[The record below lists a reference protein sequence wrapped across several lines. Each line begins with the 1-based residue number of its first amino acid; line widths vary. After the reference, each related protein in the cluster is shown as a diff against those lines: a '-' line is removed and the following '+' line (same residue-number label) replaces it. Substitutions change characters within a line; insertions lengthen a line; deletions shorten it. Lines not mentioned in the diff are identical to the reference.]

1 MGFQVLSS
9 SGEKEFTE
17 KQVASAMLTRCSTGF
32 TGSNKGLN
40 YLRQIFIEA
49 DKDGNGELDMQEM
62 RMAFCTDKV
71 AQRLHKLK
79 LPVPDWLRIF
89 AALDLD
95 KNGMLS
101 WDEISQGVRTIW
113 DSALEDQL
121 RDQAGQADS
130 KDTRSSMA
138 MTKKL
143 SDGTPKSAGMKKLSG
158 SIAALKAM
166 RSSVKTPIGKKSLS
180 SFSEASSPFGMD

>member
-89 AALDLD
+89 TALDLD
-95 KNGMLS
+95 KNGLLS
-101 WDEISQGVRTIW
+101 WDEISQGVRALW
-113 DSALEDQL
+113 DSALEQQL
-121 RDQAGQADS
+121 RGQAS
-130 KDTRSSMA
+130 SSPASPPGPISPTNKKSSMKDL
-138 MTKKL
+138 T
-143 SDGTPKSAGMKKLSG
+143 
-158 SIAALKAM
+158 
-166 RSSVKTPIGKKSLS
+166 SLS
-180 SFSEASSPFGMD
+180 KQLRGSSGVIVAW